1 MRLLIID
8 QCSGSKAVLDG
19 VKAFDANEIDAASR
33 DELLDREGVP
43 AIPAQKL
50 YDGRQQRYI
59 DSAVDQLREVG
70 DTVDRYYVSAGFG
83 VVDERTELP
92 PYNVTFAE
100 MTSSEIDDRASD
112 LGIADDIVE
121 LVTPTD
127 PYDIVVFALG
137 TDYYRACDITRVLDA
152 FPETTTGVV
161 FNREEDAAKRANV
174 VSVPARTEQ
183 ADEYGSIVVAL
194 KGVYLTHF
202 AGHRNA
208 GTVPVTPAELKELFL
223 TDPMEQTG
231 LSDF

>member
-1 MRLLIID
+1 MRFLIID
-8 QCSGSKAVLDG
+8 QCSGSKDVPGGIDE
-19 VKAFDANEIDAASR
+19 FDANEIDSVSR
-33 DELLDREGVP
+33 SEILAREGVP
-43 AIPAQKL
+43 AIPARKL

-59 DSAVDQLREVG
+59 DSAVDQLRQAG

-92 PYNVTFAE
+92 PYNVTFAD
-100 MTSSEIDDRASD
+100 MTSSEIDDRASE

-121 LVTPTD
+121 LVSATD
-127 PYDIVVFALG
+127 PYELVVFALG
-137 TDYYRACDITRVLDA
+137 ADYYRACDIARVLDVL
-152 FPETTTGVV
+152 PETTTGVV
-161 FNREEDAAKRANV
+161 FNREEDASERANV

-208 GTVPVTPAELKELFL
+208 GTVPATPEEINQLFL